1 MDSCAVLL
9 TLFFDMQKK
18 IILDKKLLAISIDR
32 LCQQL
37 IENHSSFQNTVLIGL
52 QPRGVYLAQRI
63 QERLKVFLSKEVA
76 LGKLDIT
83 FHRDDFRR
91 RSEPIK
97 ANKTEISFLTE
108 GKKVILVD
116 DVLFS
121 GRSVRAAMDAM
132 ASFGRPEGVEL
143 LVLIDRR
150 YTRELPIQAD
160 YVGRQ
165 INSMLSQKVFVD
177 WKGIDGAK
185 SDNVWLIDQEGE
197 TNE

>member
-1 MDSCAVLL
+1 
-9 TLFFDMQKK
+9 MQKK

-32 LCQQL
+32 LCQEL

-52 QPRGVYLAQRI
+52 QPRGIYLAERI
-63 QERLKVFLSKEVA
+63 QERLSVFLGHDVE

-91 RSEPIK
+91 KKEPIK
-97 ANKTEISFLTE
+97 ANKTEITFLTE
-108 GKKVILVD
+108 GKNVVLID

-132 ASFGRPEGVEL
+132 ASFGRPENVEL

-160 YVGRQ
+160 YKGKQ
-165 INSMLSQKVFVD
+165 INSMLSQKVIVE
-177 WKGIDGAK
+177 WKGVDGVK
-185 SDNVWLIDQEGE
+185 NDNVWLIDQEGE
-197 TNE
+197 SNE